1 MIQKKTVKKVKT
13 PSPGTLFVISA
24 PSGAGKSTL
33 CRMLLK
39 KNKKVKLSVSYT
51 TRAPRKGE
59 VDGRH
64 YSFISERK
72 FKGMINRGEF
82 AEWAMVHGNMYGT
95 SLKQLKKL
103 NMEGYDILLDI
114 DTNGA
119 GQIRKTYAEAVYIFI
134 LPPSMNALKKRL
146 VSRETDTV
154 ATITKRLDNAKG
166 EIAVCLDYDYIVVND
181 KLEKAYEDFESIF
194 RTLKLRSERAD
205 NKLIDKF
212 LK

>member
-1 MIQKKTVKKVKT
+1 MTQKKAVNKVRT
-13 PSPGTLFVISA
+13 LVPGTLFVISA

-33 CRMLLK
+33 CKMLLK
-39 KNKKVKLSVSYT
+39 KNRKVKLSVSYT
-51 TRAPRKGE
+51 TRTPRKGE
-59 VDGRH
+59 VDGVH

-95 SLKQLKKL
+95 SLKELKKL
-103 NMEGYDILLDI
+103 NREGYDILLDI

-146 VSRETDTV
+146 VSRKTDS
-154 ATITKRLDNAKG
+154 ADTIKKRLDNAKG
-166 EIAVCLDYDYIVVND
+166 EIALCRDYDYIVVNN

-205 NKLIDKF
+205 HKLIDKF